1 MNPYMMKY
9 VAEARTQDLRRQA
22 TAARRAKLARR
33 ARRGGMTE
41 RHRI

>member
-22 TAARRAKLARR
+22 AAARRVRLARR
-33 ARRGGMTE
+33 TRRGGMIA
-41 RHRI
+41 RHGS

>member
-22 TAARRAKLARR
+22 AAARRVRLARR
-33 ARRGGMTE
+33 TRRSGMIARHG
-41 RHRI
+41 I